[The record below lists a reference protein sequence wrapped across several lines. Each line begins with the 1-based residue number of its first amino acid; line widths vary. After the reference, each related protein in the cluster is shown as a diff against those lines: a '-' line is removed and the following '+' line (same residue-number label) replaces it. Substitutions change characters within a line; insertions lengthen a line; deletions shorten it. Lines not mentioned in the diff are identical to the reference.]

1 MDRNK
6 VLKLRD
12 LNAGFTRPDTI
23 SLAYYQASLLVDH
36 IVATKGQQALNA
48 LVRSYAE
55 GSRTQLARIDT
66 HIFYR

>member
-1 MDRNK
+1 MEVTFARAMDRNK

-36 IVATKGQQALNA
+36 IVATKGQAGAQRAGP
-48 LVRSYAE
+48 LVRAT
-55 GSRTQLARIDT
+55 GSTTTRR
-66 HIFYR
+66 